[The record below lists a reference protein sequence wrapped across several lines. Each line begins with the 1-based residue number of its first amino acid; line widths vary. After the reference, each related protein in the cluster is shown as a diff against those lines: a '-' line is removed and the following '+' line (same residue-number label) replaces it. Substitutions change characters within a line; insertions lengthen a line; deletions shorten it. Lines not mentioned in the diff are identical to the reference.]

1 MSPLVHVDRKSLYT
15 SLEARIDYLHRFL
28 DWDERDIEALAYGSS
43 HIRDLIPAVVYIIY
57 HKLSQ
62 FDITA
67 HAFEDRNTSLE
78 SPSKDQPSSESS
90 LLLQRQSF
98 LNSYLT
104 RLSSDQSS
112 MAFWEYLD
120 CIGAMHLSECVYSV
134 HWLNQCIRVVFVFSL
149 TAKRLQYGTA
159 QPQEELS
166 LSLNTETRNSG
177 LSKDEGPLRSISSQ
191 HESTLEA
198 KTKGIPARHQLIGEA
213 LTDSSR
219 SGSGVELMGL

>member
-1 MSPLVHVDRKSLYT
+1 MSPLVHINRESLYT

-57 HKLSQ
+57 HKLSE

-78 SPSKDQPSSESS
+78 SQSKDQLSSESS

-120 CIGAMHLSECVYSV
+120 GIGPIPISRRAAIVRSFSKVICIQNDLFARCQDTGA
-134 HWLNQCIRVVFVFSL
+134 
-149 TAKRLQYGTA
+149 
-159 QPQEELS
+159 
-166 LSLNTETRNSG
+166 
-177 LSKDEGPLRSISSQ
+177 SKDWGYRDP
-191 HESTLEA
+191 
-198 KTKGIPARHQLIGEA
+198 
-213 LTDSSR
+213 
-219 SGSGVELMGL
+219 

>member
-1 MSPLVHVDRKSLYT
+1 MSPLVHVDRESLYT

-57 HKLSQ
+57 HKLSE

-120 CIGAMHLSECVYSV
+120 CIGAMHSVMSRAILDHSPIPISRRAAIVRSFSKVICIQNDLFARCCQEIAVRYS
-134 HWLNQCIRVVFVFSL
+134 
-149 TAKRLQYGTA
+149 TAPGRAKLKPKL
-159 QPQEELS
+159 PQLC
-166 LSLNTETRNSG
+166 
-177 LSKDEGPLRSISSQ
+177 Q
-191 HESTLEA
+191 
-198 KTKGIPARHQLIGEA
+198 
-213 LTDSSR
+213 SR
-219 SGSGVELMGL
+219 KVSDKEGVEVSSKTLAQSAGTKPG